1 MNQFTFQSFAREF
14 TRLSVDDFSEAGER
28 YFRYR
33 GMDPKKLVVEKHF
46 LDFLHFLDFEE
57 MLRKFQNSVEKSER
71 EPLPRRR
78 LQNSFKNELIKERLS
93 PVPQEPMSR
102 VQHAIVKLK
111 TIQVK

>member
-14 TRLSVDDFSEAGER
+14 TRLSVDDFSAAGER

-33 GMDPKKLVVEKHF
+33 GMDPKTVVVEKHF

-57 MLRKFQNSVEKSER
+57 MLSKFQNAVEKSVR

-78 LQNSFKNELIKERLS
+78 LKNSFKNELLNERLI

-102 VQHAIVKLK
+102 VQNAIVKLK